1 MPDTTYFQ
9 DVLTTGDTILKQNL
23 TVQGTWTYFVSNLG
37 STTDQLAGIGS
48 ISAPV
53 GNIFSGGSNLTT
65 LNVPSIPAVIGIN
78 TSTGVGANLTVNGN
92 TVASNAISTPSV
104 FSTNVNTSGTTNTVT
119 LIATS
124 NVGIGTTPS
133 TGANLYIVGNA
144 YLTNSVTAPNFF
156 ATSVNVSGTANIGT
170 FQGSVS
176 IPILNISGVT
186 NLMTVVATSNMG
198 IGTTPSASGANL
210 YVVGNSYLTNSLTA
224 SNVLST
230 NVNVSGTTNVLTLV
244 AMSNIGIGTTPSA
257 SGAQLTITGNAY
269 LTNSLTSSNVLS
281 TNVNVSG
288 TTNVLTLVAMSN
300 IGIGTTPS
308 ASGAQLTITGNAY
321 LTNSLTT
328 SNVLSTNVN
337 VSGTTNVLTLVATSN
352 IGIGTTPA
360 VSGAKLHIIG
370 NAYLTNALTASNVL
384 TTNVNVSGT
393 TNVLTLVATSNIGI
407 GTTPTGTGPK
417 LHVVGNAYLTN
428 ALTAS
433 NVLTTNVNVSTTNTS
448 SLVVRSNIGIGTLPS
463 TGANLYVVGNV
474 YVSNTLTVGNIVTTN
489 IYYGEDGTNRSI
501 HLLPTSSNSATIQNW
516 ITATCNYAPST
527 FWSSQFP
534 IYSNVYGTSSTT
546 DSYSGCVYLPTNRVL
561 FVPQNSSN
569 VAIFNAVDSSFSRI
583 SGTGAYNGGVLL
595 PNGNVLFVPQTGN
608 IGLFNPLTSS
618 FSNIN
623 TGGSIPYSGSL
634 TSNGV
639 VCTPYA
645 TGISDNVIKFDYKT
659 NAVSNLFSVPSTII
673 KFYDAGALAY
683 VPGGESYYDVA
694 WNHELKIFSAVSS
707 LAIIGPPPFGFQAA
721 LISRDGEY
729 WSNASTQPDPTINMI
744 WLHLAS
750 ANASVSYGAA
760 IFTVVGTDYSTC
772 RVSYSYDGDSWTTGG
787 YVYDTIYPND
797 IVGYN
802 YQDIVVGPKFVIVG
816 ENGTNY
822 NSFYSVDGTN
832 LVSSVYGYDLKD
844 LDLGTAWKAVTVNDT
859 GRFVAV
865 GINGLLVRSA
875 YTIGVGLWS
884 AATVALSP
892 SINWYMV
899 KWSSFHGLFVAI
911 GETNTGYVYNAYS
924 CTSADGITWNTGTLG
939 TVSTSYDFTIPQYLP
954 NLLLPIPQAGLFMLF
969 WGQSPSSYKLSYDG
983 INWLGPYSMDVPY
996 NSIRTAAWSPYFGR
1010 GVVINTGVASVAP
1023 FVVGGVN
1030 GQVTNSFNQA
1040 STSNSLYSVDNYS
1053 SWKDVAYS
1061 PSLQRWAAVGT
1072 ISAGRN
1078 AAFSSSNLNW
1088 VPSIDNYTNDFNME
1102 CVEWLPLQAG
1112 FIAGNSTDR
1121 QTFVSDA
1128 NGTTFYSYGNLSEVS
1143 NFKTYKIVAKPNSYE
1158 HLFIGNNGTNTEAY
1172 GINWGQADLNLP
1184 QPPPVIGRTMLIS
1197 GYGGGPATVAPM
1209 VSVATNGSVY
1219 VAVPAADIAGEGA
1232 QYYYTST
1239 DGKHWTERLL
1249 YDALFSGGRMVY
1261 ILGNFTWA
1269 NGDGVLKSTNGVSW
1283 ALTAVPGSTAT
1294 YLAVENAFYPGNGNI
1309 GLLLVGEDATYGYGA
1324 ATSLSGTGS
1333 WVQRYLPG
1341 RWYDVAKS
1349 GGGFRVVV
1357 GWSGASGGSGSAYSN
1372 DGGATWTIPDVG
1384 MGNNTLADVDYNCT
1398 WRKVTNAGGIWV
1410 AVGGG
1415 GEFNSAISYDGIN
1428 WGQDSGSLH
1437 GVDAAVTWQSVIY
1450 NGMYVA
1456 AVGSGGGAN
1465 SRFAVMDLVSLQ
1477 WGAGLTLRQRFELD
1491 VGEDWYGLCP
1501 RNGFPE
1507 SVCVGGRGWYNSCT
1521 IADTQQQES
1530 TTCPKTL
1537 FCSYPSA
1544 GAYAPSLNRYVV
1556 LCGSVYG
1563 YQIWYNGSNVWSQG
1577 GLLYVDFNTIWKDVT
1592 WSPTL
1597 SLFVA
1602 VGDTVTIGGTYPIA
1616 WSTNGYNWNP
1626 LVSGPSY
1633 AQLFSVVWS
1642 TEGYFW
1648 AQGNMVGGYYSTDGK
1663 NWNSVSAITD
1673 YFQYFYDIYAK
1684 TGYILGQNGLRPAV
1698 VTVGSG
1704 GTTYAGDY
1712 YNTVPM
1718 TPVKIGS
1725 SKGNLLLPSGNV
1737 MFSPCG
1743 SSNICEFNPVTL
1755 AMSNITLGAEP
1766 GFSGLVNTPNGN
1778 VVAIP
1783 QLNSNIISISP
1794 TARTYSNIVAAS
1806 GFEGGVLT
1814 RAGNVVLVPNTSSN
1828 IGTFNPKTL
1837 VYSNISNP
1845 LGSSFSGGAL
1855 IPSGQV
1861 VFCPKTSSNVGIFDT
1876 FVPSSQEFCLSP
1888 YFNKF

>member
-1 MPDTTYFQ
+1 
-9 DVLTTGDTILKQNL
+9 
-23 TVQGTWTYFVSNLG
+23 
-37 STTDQLAGIGS
+37 
-48 ISAPV
+48 
-53 GNIFSGGSNLTT
+53 
-65 LNVPSIPAVIGIN
+65 
-78 TSTGVGANLTVNGN
+78 
-92 TVASNAISTPSV
+92 
-104 FSTNVNTSGTTNTVT
+104 
-119 LIATS
+119 
-124 NVGIGTTPS
+124 
-133 TGANLYIVGNA
+133 
-144 YLTNSVTAPNFF
+144 
-156 ATSVNVSGTANIGT
+156 
-170 FQGSVS
+170 
-176 IPILNISGVT
+176 
-186 NLMTVVATSNMG
+186 
-198 IGTTPSASGANL
+198 
-210 YVVGNSYLTNSLTA
+210 
-224 SNVLST
+224 
-230 NVNVSGTTNVLTLV
+230 
-244 AMSNIGIGTTPSA
+244 
-257 SGAQLTITGNAY
+257 
-269 LTNSLTSSNVLS
+269 
-281 TNVNVSG
+281 
-288 TTNVLTLVAMSN
+288 
-300 IGIGTTPS
+300 
-308 ASGAQLTITGNAY
+308 
-321 LTNSLTT
+321 
-328 SNVLSTNVN
+328 
-337 VSGTTNVLTLVATSN
+337 
-352 IGIGTTPA
+352 
-360 VSGAKLHIIG
+360 
-370 NAYLTNALTASNVL
+370 
-384 TTNVNVSGT
+384 
-393 TNVLTLVATSNIGI
+393 
-407 GTTPTGTGPK
+407 
-417 LHVVGNAYLTN
+417 
-428 ALTAS
+428 
-433 NVLTTNVNVSTTNTS
+433 
-448 SLVVRSNIGIGTLPS
+448 LPS

-474 YVSNTLTVGNIVTTN
+474 YVSNTLTIGNIVTTN

-501 HLLPTSSNSATIQNW
+501 HLLPTSSNSSTIQNW

-527 FWSSQFP
+527 FWSSQLP

-623 TGGSIPYSGSL
+623 TGGSKPYSGSL

-645 TGISDNVIKFDYKT
+645 IGQSDNVIKFDYKT
-659 NAVSNLFSVPSTII
+659 NAVSNLFSVPPSLIS
-673 KFYDAGALAY
+673 FYSAGALAY
-683 VPGGESYYDVA
+683 DPSYFALYDVA

-707 LAIIGPPPFGFQAA
+707 LALIGPPPTGFQSA
-721 LISRDGEY
+721 LFSRDGEY
-729 WSNASTQPDPTINMI
+729 WSNAITQPDPTINMI
-744 WLHLAS
+744 WSHLAA

-772 RVSYSYDGDSWTTGG
+772 RVSYSYDGDNWTTGG
-787 YVYDTIYPND
+787 YASETTYPND

-802 YQDIVVGPKFVIVG
+802 YQDIVFGPKFVIVG
-816 ENGTNY
+816 QDGTNY
-822 NSFYSVDGTN
+822 NSFYSVNGTG
-832 LVSSVYGYDLKD
+832 LSLPVYGYDLKD
-844 LDLGTAWKAVTVNDT
+844 LDSGTYWNAVTVNDT

-865 GINGLLVRSA
+865 GSNGGSVRSA
-875 YTIGVGLWS
+875 YSTGMVMWS
-884 AATVALSP
+884 APTVALDP
-892 SINWYMV
+892 SISWYMV

-969 WGQSPSSYKLSYDG
+969 ATQSSYKISYDG
-983 INWLGPYSMDVPY
+983 INWLGPYTAPGLY
-996 NSIRTAAWSPYFGR
+996 NSIRTVAWSPYFGR
-1010 GVVINTGVASVAP
+1010 GVFIENYGTYNGS

-1040 STSNSLYSVDNYS
+1040 STSNSLYSVDIYS

-1072 ISAGRN
+1072 ISPGKN
-1078 AAFSSSNLNW
+1078 AAFATSNLNW
-1088 VPSIDNYTNDFNME
+1088 FPSIDNYTSSYNME
-1102 CVEWLPLQAG
+1102 CVEWLPFHG
-1112 FIAGNSTDR
+1112 RFITGSSTDR
-1121 QTFVSDA
+1121 QTFMSDIY
-1128 NGTTFYSYGNLSEVS
+1128 GTTFYVSGILSEVDY
-1143 NFKTYKIVAKPNSYE
+1143 FKTYKIVASPNSYE
-1158 HLFIGNNGTNTEAY
+1158 HLFIGNDGTNTEAY
-1172 GINWGQADLNLP
+1172 GINWGQADLNAPL
-1184 QPPPVIGRTMLIS
+1184 PPPVIGRWYLTS
-1197 GYGGGPATVAPM
+1197 GYGGGPPSSAPPM

-1219 VAVPAADIAGEGA
+1219 VAVPGATIIGEGS
-1232 QYYYTST
+1232 QNYYTST
-1239 DGKHWTERLL
+1239 DGKHWTERSW
-1249 YDALFSGGRMVY
+1249 YDANFDGGRMIY
-1261 ILGNFTWA
+1261 TLGNFTWA
-1269 NGDGVLKSTNGVSW
+1269 FGDGVLKSTNGASW
-1283 ALTAVPGSTAT
+1283 ALTTVTGSTAT
-1294 YLAVENAFYPGNGNI
+1294 YLAVENFYSGGANA
-1309 GLLLVGEDATYGYGA
+1309 GLLLVGSDPTNGYGA
-1324 ATSLSGTGS
+1324 ATSLTGTGA
-1333 WVQRYLPG
+1333 WTLRYLPG
-1341 RWYDVAKS
+1341 MWYDVAKS

-1372 DGGATWTIPDVG
+1372 DGGATWTIPING
-1384 MGNNTLADVDYNCT
+1384 AGNNTLADVDYDCT
-1398 WRKVTNAGGIWV
+1398 WYKVTSGGGFWV

-1415 GEFNSAISYDGIN
+1415 GAYNSAYSTDGIN
-1428 WGQDSGSLH
+1428 WFQDYSSLNNANSG
-1437 GVDAAVTWQSVIY
+1437 GTWWSVLFD
-1450 NGMYVA
+1450 GFHFV
-1456 AVGSGGGAN
+1456 AVGSGGDGNQRCAN
-1465 SRFAVMDLVSLQ
+1465 MDPNGGFDPTLEWVSRPTLKMNLQ
-1477 WGAGLTLRQRFELD
+1477 LD
-1491 VGEDWYGLCP
+1491 AGEDWYGLCY
-1501 RNGFPE
+1501 RITGGDL
-1507 SVCVGGRGWYNSCT
+1507 VCVGGHGYYNSCLINAGGQYST
-1521 IADTQQQES
+1521 
-1530 TTCPKTL
+1530 TTCPKSL
-1537 FCSYPSA
+1537 YCYNPSA
-1544 GAYAPSLNRYVV
+1544 GAYAPSLNRYIVI
-1556 LCGSVYG
+1556 GDSGNQPVY
-1563 YQIWYNGSNVWSQG
+1563 YNGSNVWNVGTLGYIDAS
-1577 GLLYVDFNTIWKDVT
+1577 TIWKDVI

-1602 VGDTVTIGGTYPIA
+1602 VGDTVTYGGTCPLA
-1616 WSTNGYNWNP
+1616 WSTDGISWNP
-1626 LVSGPSY
+1626 QISGPSY
-1633 AQLFSVVWS
+1633 VQLFSVVWS

-1673 YFQYFYDIYAK
+1673 YFQYFDDLYAK
-1684 TGYILGQNGLRPAV
+1684 TGYILGQNGLRQAV

-1704 GTTYAGDY
+1704 GMTYAGDY

-1718 TPVKIGS
+1718 TPVKTGS

-1814 RAGNVVLVPNTSSN
+1814 SAGNVVLVPNTSSN